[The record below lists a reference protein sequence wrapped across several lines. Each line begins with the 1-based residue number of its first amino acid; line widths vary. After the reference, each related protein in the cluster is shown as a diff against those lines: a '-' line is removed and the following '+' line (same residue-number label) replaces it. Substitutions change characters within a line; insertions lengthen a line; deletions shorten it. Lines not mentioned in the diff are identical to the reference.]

1 MQVFHTS
8 TTSRIPEITLQCLAK
23 WSAIEHYEGDA
34 LVQHIRPKEPVL
46 NRHQHGGHHFKRE
59 DLMTQPVMD

>member
-23 WSAIEHYEGDA
+23 LSALEHHEGNA
-34 LVQHIRPKEPVL
+34 LVQHIRHKEPAL
-46 NRHQHGGHHFKRE
+46 IRHQHGGHHFKRE
-59 DLMTQPVMD
+59 DLITQPVMD